1 MIQNEK
7 EKALY
12 EAAGRH
18 YKAGFN
24 CAESVFRAFCE
35 ELPLNVTPEAL
46 KAPAGFGGGMSFKEG
61 PCGAATGGVIVL
73 GMLAG
78 RTDPTQPKKPMKD
91 LTFDFIT
98 QFQEK
103 FGGLSCGCLNPYE
116 NGSPEQKENCH
127 AITAGAAALLMK
139 FIEDRGLYSGT

>member
-1 MIQNEK
+1 
-7 EKALY
+7 
-12 EAAGRH
+12 
-18 YKAGFN
+18 
-24 CAESVFRAFCE
+24 
-35 ELPLNVTPEAL
+35 
-46 KAPAGFGGGMSFKEG
+46 
-61 PCGAATGGVIVL
+61 
-73 GMLAG
+73 
-78 RTDPTQPKKPMKD
+78 MKD

-103 FGGLSCGCLNPYE
+103 FGGLSCGCLNSYE

>member
-35 ELPLNVTPEAL
+35 ELPLNVTPESL
-46 KAPAGFGGGMSFKEG
+46 KVPAGFGGGMSFKEG
-61 PCGAATGGVIVL
+61 PCGAAL
-73 GMLAG
+73 RLAG
-78 RTDPTQPKKPMKD
+78 VLHPRGRRRRTTRRRPARRAFLRLGPLRP
-91 LTFDFIT
+91 L
-98 QFQEK
+98 
-103 FGGLSCGCLNPYE
+103 
-116 NGSPEQKENCH
+116 
-127 AITAGAAALLMK
+127 
-139 FIEDRGLYSGT
+139 